1 MAISDVYTARNNNAG
16 TNAPLATTSTVA
28 LLSLFG
34 IASKRLWIVGVR
46 VELGNTSATS
56 GNVVLFQMAR
66 PALTTPSG
74 NSLVAG
80 VAHDF
85 AAGTSLGV
93 QCTAWTTTP
102 TLGSVLWEQELPQT
116 SGSAWEEFPPLGYEW
131 GVPAQAS
138 ASGGSAPGVHM
149 FATPSVNTSTPVYVD
164 MIWSE

>member
-1 MAISDVYTARNNNAG
+1 MAISDVYTARNLNSG

-34 IASKRLWIVGVR
+34 LATKRLWVVGVR

-56 GNVVLFQMAR
+56 GNVVLFQLAR

-74 NSLVAG
+74 NSLVTG
-80 VAHDF
+80 SAHDF
-85 AAGTSLGV
+85 SAPNSLGV
-93 QCTAWTTTP
+93 NCVSWTTTP
-102 TLGSVLWEQELPQT
+102 TLGTVLWEQTLPQT

-138 ASGGSAPGVHM
+138 AGGGTAPGVHM
-149 FATPSVNTSTPVYVD
+149 FATPTVNTSTPVYVD
-164 MIWSE
+164 LVWSE